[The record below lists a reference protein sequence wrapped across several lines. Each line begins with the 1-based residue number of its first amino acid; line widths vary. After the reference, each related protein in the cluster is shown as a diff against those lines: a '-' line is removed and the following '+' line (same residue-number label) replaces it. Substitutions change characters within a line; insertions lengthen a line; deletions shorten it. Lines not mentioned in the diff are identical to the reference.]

1 MEDYKIKLGKNI
13 SKFRKERGITQ
24 QELADKT
31 GYKSKAGISDIER
44 GKNTVPIDKLE
55 VIAKVLKVKVSQ
67 LINETTE
74 KSKQK
79 EQSITKESRDIEP
92 TIEEIRAKLNESELI
107 ELDTLIT
114 LNTTMFQKRG
124 DLKDYTKEQ
133 IIKALTIA
141 FYDTRL
147 NNDNK

>member
-1 MEDYKIKLGKNI
+1 MKLGDLIKKRREELNL
-13 SKFRKERGITQ
+13 TQ
-24 QELADKT
+24 EELADLLN
-31 GYKSKAGISDIER
+31 YKSKSTINKIEKNINDI
-44 GKNTVPIDKLE
+44 PFAKLE
-55 VIAKVLKVKVSQ
+55 EFAKVLKVD
-67 LINETTE
+67 LTYLLGWDIEN
-74 KSKQK
+74 SKQK
-79 EQSITKESRDIEP
+79 AQSITKATRDIEP

>member
-1 MEDYKIKLGKNI
+1 MNLGDKLKKLRKDKYMTMETLANEFNAKFKTGTYKAAI
-13 SKFRKERGITQ
+13 SKWENNKQIPNTKSLQMYCDYFNVSMDY
-24 QELADKT
+24 LN
-31 GYKSKAGISDIER
+31 GYTSKA
-44 GKNTVPIDKLE
+44 
-55 VIAKVLKVKVSQ
+55 
-67 LINETTE
+67 
-74 KSKQK
+74 
-79 EQSITKESRDIEP
+79 SRDIEP

-141 FYDTRL
+141 FYDTLPRL
-147 NNDNK
+147 NDNK